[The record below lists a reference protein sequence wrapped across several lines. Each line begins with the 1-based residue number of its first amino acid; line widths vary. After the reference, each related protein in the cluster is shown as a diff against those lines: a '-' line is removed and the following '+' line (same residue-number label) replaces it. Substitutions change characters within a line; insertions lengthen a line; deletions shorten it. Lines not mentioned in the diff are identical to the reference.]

1 MYNAISFND
10 SMNFKREFYLTAER
24 QMLTSGVFSTEIVV
38 CDFKSGEEVI
48 NQIQEM
54 LELEYSEVYN
64 VWWEYDEKKLI
75 FTFDLEII

>member
-1 MYNAISFND
+1 MYNTISFND

-24 QMLTSGVFSTEIVV
+24 QMLTSEVLSAEIVV

-48 NQIQEM
+48 NQIKEM
-54 LELEYSEVYN
+54 LELEYPEVYN

-75 FTFDLEII
+75 FTFDLEVI